1 MNYIQKIKEQLRTEL
16 KWGNDTDYESLL
28 DLYATLVLVTGEKTT
43 LENVHDAWSAW
54 QNKTEPNHR
63 SLKPFSE
70 LTKEVQ
76 ELDRPY
82 TEAIIKVAKML
93 K

>member
-1 MNYIQKIKEQLRTEL
+1 MNYFEEIKERLRAEL
-16 KWGNDTDYESLL
+16 EWGKFRYEALL
-28 DLYATLVLVTGEKTT
+28 DLYTTLVFVTGEKTT

-54 QNKTEPNHR
+54 QNKTEPKHR
-63 SLKPFSE
+63 SLIPFAE

-82 TEAIIKVAKML
+82 AEAIIKVAKAL